1 MSYPDVNFMAAG
13 LTEARQGVENNRY
26 AAFILIPGTFSSS
39 IQSINTQPQ
48 KAEITYAVN
57 QNLREDAK
65 IKVVNDIHNFILGLS
80 TNISYIYVDSILK
93 EVHSV
98 QNDSNS
104 IMENDTRDMNA
115 VNSITEEELIV
126 ETEYIMYPIEWTL

>member
-1 MSYPDVNFMAAG
+1 MAAG

-65 IKVVNDIHNFILGLS
+65 IKVVNDIHNFILR
-80 TNISYIYVDSILK
+80 I
-93 EVHSV
+93 
-98 QNDSNS
+98 Q
-104 IMENDTRDMNA
+104 TRCQGCLGSGDD
-115 VNSITEEELIV
+115 VSEDE
-126 ETEYIMYPIEWTL
+126 